1 MALGHDV
8 GDAQH
13 FEHGAHRA
21 AGDDAGTLGSG
32 QHHDVG
38 GAVLAMHAVVQRT
51 VLERHLDHVAAGLF
65 HGLLHGH
72 RHFTRLA
79 LAHAH
84 AAIAVADNCQCCET
98 EDATALDHLGH
109 AVDRDHLLAQ
119 TVFVRFVLDVC
130 RKFSHFVVS
139 V

>member
-1 MALGHDV
+1 MALGHHI

-13 FEHGAHRA
+13 FEHRTHRA
-21 AGDDAGTLGSG
+21 TGDDAGPLGG
-32 QHHDVG
+32 WQHHDVG
-38 GAVLAMHAVVQRT
+38 RAVLAVHAVVQRT
-51 VLERHLDHVAAGLF
+51 VLERHLDHVATGLF

-79 LAHAH
+79 LAHAN
-84 AAIAVADNCQCCET
+84 ATVAITDHGECGET
-98 EDATALDHLGH
+98 EDPTTLDHLGH
-109 AVDRDHLLAQ
+109 AVDRDHLFAQ

-130 RKFSHFVVS
+130 RKFSHFEYS